1 MGLHERDYYRED
13 TIRLQPD
20 WDGRTAV
27 SYLLILNIAIYIA
40 NILLSSFKPGDQGL
54 VNNAL
59 MLVGSDATKPW
70 LWWHTLTYAFAHDAS
85 AGSGVLHLL
94 FNMLGLYFLGRS
106 VEDRYGKWEFLRIY
120 LFAAIVCGI
129 GWLAKNSLLGSPEY
143 SLLGASGAV
152 ICIEM
157 LFVFNFPKQIIYFFV
172 FPIPAWVLGVFLVL
186 SNLITSPTS
195 QAATGGPQV
204 AVDVHIM
211 GILIAV
217 AYFFMGWNFSFV
229 QDFNGTLRRMKRK
242 WFGPK
247 LRIHDD
253 LETSSSSE
261 DAEADRILAKIH
273 EQGKDSL
280 TSKERKFM
288 EKYSRK
294 VRARKQEF

>member
-1 MGLHERDYYRED
+1 MGLYERDYYRDD

-20 WDGRTAV
+20 WDGKSAV
-27 SYLLILNIAIYIA
+27 SYLLLLNIAIYIA
-40 NILLSSFKPGDQGL
+40 NILLSNFKANDQGI

-70 LWWHTLTYAFAHDAS
+70 LWWHTLSYAFVHDAS
-85 AGSGVLHLL
+85 ANGGIWHIV

-120 LFAAIVCGI
+120 LIAAVLCGVA
-129 GWLAKNSLLGSPEY
+129 WLLKNSLIGAPNSR
-143 SLLGASGAV
+143 LLGASGAV

-157 LFVFNFPKQIIYFFV
+157 LFVLNFPKQVIYLFV
-172 FPIPAWVLGVFLVL
+172 FPVPAWVLGVFLVL
-186 SNLITSPTS
+186 SNLITTPTS
-195 QAATGGPQV
+195 QV

-217 AYFFMGWNFSFV
+217 AYFFLGWNFSFV
-229 QDFNGTLRRMKRK
+229 QDLGGAFRRLKRK
-242 WFGPK
+242 WLGPK
-247 LRIHDD
+247 LRIHEDVELASGTD
-253 LETSSSSE
+253 

-273 EQGKDSL
+273 ELGKDSL
-280 TSKERKFM
+280 TAKERKFM